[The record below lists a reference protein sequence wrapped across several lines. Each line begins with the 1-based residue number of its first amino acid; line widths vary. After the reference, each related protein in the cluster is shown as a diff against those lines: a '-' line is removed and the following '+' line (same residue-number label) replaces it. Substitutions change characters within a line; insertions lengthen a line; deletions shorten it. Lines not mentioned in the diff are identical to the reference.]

1 MPTQTRLK
9 SKQVATCH
17 EDEEEVESAV
27 ESDSDNSDNLETQ
40 LKQSLEDLL
49 DRKLTEHMK
58 DLATKDCIKD
68 LRNTISEQNSRIA
81 VLEAKVIMMEKLVE
95 RLEQSND
102 DVEQY
107 QRRLCLRI
115 SGIKMEPN
123 ETGEKCLEKVK
134 EVCKELNADVPDLA
148 IDRAHRIGRTT
159 TKNGKSSRQ
168 MIVRFTTWR
177 HRTKVYRARK
187 TKTSGNYKV
196 HLDITQ
202 KRLNMTGR
210 ANDWLTENG
219 RANCFAFADVNC
231 RPCLKLEDGFH
242 DFSNESELDE
252 LLQPMEDDKSRNS
265 FDDD

>member
-1 MPTQTRLK
+1 M
-9 SKQVATCH
+9 KQGVTSH
-17 EDEEEVESAV
+17 EDKQEEMESA
-27 ESDSDNSDNLETQ
+27 ESAEESESENSDHSDTKLQ
-40 LKQSLEDLL
+40 QSLEDLL
-49 DRKLTEHMK
+49 DRKLSEHMK

-81 VLEAKVIMMEKLVE
+81 VLEAKVIIMEKLVE

-115 SGIKMEPN
+115 SGIDMEPK
-123 ETGEKCLEKVK
+123 ETSESCLEKVK
-134 EVCKELNADVPDLA
+134 EVFKELKADVPDLA
-148 IDRAHRIGRTT
+148 IDRAHRIGQ
-159 TKNGKSSRQ
+159 TKTENGKSSRQ

-177 HRTKVYRARK
+177 HRTRVYHARK

-196 HLDITQ
+196 HLDITK
-202 KRLNMTGR
+202 KRLNMIGR
-210 ANDWLTENG
+210 ANHWLTVNG

-242 DFSNESELDE
+242 YFSNETELEE
-252 LLQPMEDDKSRNS
+252 LLQPKEDDKGNNS
-265 FDDD
+265 FDDE